1 MTSLGEEMEAE
12 HALQIAGSGELG
24 WWCLEDGTDLT
35 GVSCEGGWRGLAGV
49 GGAFFTLMGVGLGM
63 LLRDFGLSVFG
74 SVVVPARLELDV
86 VLPFFFSEPP
96 LSRSTKFGSSPSY
109 LKDI

>member
-63 LLRDFGLSVFG
+63 LLREGVGLGMLLREGVGLGMLLREHIATGFS
-74 SVVVPARLELDV
+74 RLRVAEKI
-86 VLPFFFSEPP
+86 PRRPYIAS
-96 LSRSTKFGSSPSY
+96 
-109 LKDI
+109 